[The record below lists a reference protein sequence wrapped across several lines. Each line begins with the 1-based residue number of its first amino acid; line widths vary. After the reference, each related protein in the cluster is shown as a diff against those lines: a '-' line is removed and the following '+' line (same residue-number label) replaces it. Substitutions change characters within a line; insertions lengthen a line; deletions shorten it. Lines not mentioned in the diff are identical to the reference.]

1 MILKNTIV
9 PFWKEYLIN
18 YLTHPFL
25 LDTNVD
31 K

>member
-1 MILKNTIV
+1 MMLKNTIV

-18 YLTHPFL
+18 YLTRPFL
-25 LDTNVD
+25 LDTNID